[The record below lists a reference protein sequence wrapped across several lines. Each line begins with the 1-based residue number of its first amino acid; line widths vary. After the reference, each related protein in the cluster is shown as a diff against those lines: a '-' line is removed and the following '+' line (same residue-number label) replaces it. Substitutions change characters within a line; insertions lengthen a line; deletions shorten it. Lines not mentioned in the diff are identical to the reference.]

1 MNSFSAKKMG
11 RKLGVS
17 SLFCLL
23 LMLCLPSIAQ
33 AYEVEADS
41 LGNQVF
47 ILLTNGNPA
56 ASFDTIT
63 VSNNAPG
70 MVSSATAS
78 IIPTSVAINSS
89 DLAALDFDIASSAA
103 LGTSGDLIVTVSGQ
117 AATGR
122 VRQFR
127 PE

>member
-17 SLFCLL
+17 SLFSLL

-56 ASFDTIT
+56 GIILTI
-63 VSNNAPG
+63 
-70 MVSSATAS
+70 
-78 IIPTSVAINSS
+78 
-89 DLAALDFDIASSAA
+89 DIFVM
-103 LGTSGDLIVTVSGQ
+103 T
-117 AATGR
+117 
-122 VRQFR
+122 FKK
-127 PE
+127 